1 MKKRNEIIDRFSLR
15 KELLEKVNRHYHK
28 DHKSLDEFLGMEIY
42 ADYSYPLELESKLLN
57 LSVNG
62 NITKRLSRKIDFLRA
77 LLSPKIHDA
86 QRITRHSYD
95 EAMKSFLA
103 HVNGLN
109 ENEIVHIL
117 FNGIEEFKLII
128 HKYMQYG

>member
-1 MKKRNEIIDRFSLR
+1 MKRRNEITDRFSLR

-28 DHKSLDEFLGMEIY
+28 EHKSLDEFLGMEIY
-42 ADYSYPLELESKLLN
+42 ADYSYPLELELKLLN
-57 LSVNG
+57 LKVNG

-86 QRITRHSYD
+86 QRITKHSYD
-95 EAMKSFLA
+95 EAMKSFFA
-103 HVNGLN
+103 HINGLN

>member
-1 MKKRNEIIDRFSLR
+1 MKRRNEITDRFSLR
-15 KELLEKVNRHYHK
+15 KELLEKVNRHYNK
-28 DHKSLDEFLGMEIY
+28 DYKSLDEFLGMKIF
-42 ADYSYPLELESKLLN
+42 ADYSYPLELELKLIN

-62 NITKRLSRKIDFLRA
+62 NITKRLSRKIDFLRM

-86 QRITRHSYD
+86 QRITRHNYD
-95 EAMKSFLA
+95 EAMKSFFA
-103 HVNGLN
+103 HVNGLD

-117 FNGIEEFKLII
+117 FKGIEDFKLII